1 MNITF
6 TGHGVEVTQA
16 LKTFTEEKL
25 NKLERHFNH
34 IISINI
40 VFRVEKLRQ
49 MVEATILVY
58 KFEIHASAE
67 SEIMYTAIDNLI
79 DKLNTQLIKHKEKI
93 QDHRDNRN

>member
-6 TGHGVEVTQA
+6 TGHGIEVTQS
-16 LKTFTEEKL
+16 LKSFTEEKL

-34 IISINI
+34 IININI

-49 MVEATILVY
+49 MVEATVLLH

-67 SEIMYTAIDNLI
+67 SEIMYTAIDTLI
-79 DKLNTQLIKHKEKI
+79 DKLDKQIIKHKEKI
-93 QDHRDNRN
+93 KDHRD